1 MPRVLHIYK
10 DYYPPVLGGI
20 ERHINLLCQRM
31 KDEFEPRVDI
41 GLNDYPVRVW
51 MSSVDGRGVGL
62 LVEAIKQITVSEL
75 SEVEICLLPHA
86 GQIRAAL
93 YQSNA
98 ILSEAIDEYG
108 NSHLKLRISHMDL
121 ERIFA

>member
-1 MPRVLHIYK
+1 MPLLGPEEYKEFGIPYLEKLSRAFGSVHIHCCGEWGRHAANLK
-10 DYYPPVLGGI
+10 KSSAKIRAMEFHYPFTKLEEI
-20 ERHINLLCQRM
+20 
-31 KDEFEPRVDI
+31 
-41 GLNDYPVRVW
+41 
-51 MSSVDGRGVGL
+51 
-62 LVEAIKQITVSEL
+62 
-75 SEVEICLLPHA
+75 EICLLPHA

-98 ILSEAIDEYG
+98 ILSETIDEYG